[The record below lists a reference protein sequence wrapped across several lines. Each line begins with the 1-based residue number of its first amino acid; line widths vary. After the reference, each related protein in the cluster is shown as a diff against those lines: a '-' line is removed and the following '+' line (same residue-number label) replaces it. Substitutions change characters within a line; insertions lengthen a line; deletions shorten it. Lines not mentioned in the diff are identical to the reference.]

1 VGGVGRKGTNSQ
13 PSAGTFEGITDFF
26 TSAQLFAPFL
36 LVAFPWLMFL
46 PMIHALTHHAPAF
59 LPRIGSLESHA
70 DQAVEAWHAF
80 FTNARAQC
88 TADSFLWYCAQLV
101 QRAAVEQ

>member
-1 VGGVGRKGTNSQ
+1 VGGVGRKGTYSQ
-13 PSAGTFEGITDFF
+13 RSAGTFEGITDFF

-59 LPRIGSLESHA
+59 LPRIGSLDSDAHQALES
-70 DQAVEAWHAF
+70 WHAF

-88 TADSFLWYCAQLV
+88 TADFFLGHCAQLV
-101 QRAAVEQ
+101 QRAAVER